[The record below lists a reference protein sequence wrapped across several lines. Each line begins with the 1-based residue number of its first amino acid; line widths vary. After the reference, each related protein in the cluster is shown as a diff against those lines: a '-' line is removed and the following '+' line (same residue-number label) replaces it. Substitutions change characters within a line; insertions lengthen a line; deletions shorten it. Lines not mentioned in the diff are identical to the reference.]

1 MLTPLDIMTGVI
13 TRPASCQMYLY
24 SLNTIKPYMLTGIDK
39 ASGIMSVTITTTQR
53 QDMRQYRTD

>member
-1 MLTPLDIMTGVI
+1 
-13 TRPASCQMYLY
+13 MYLY